1 MNIYTCNYN
10 RESYAVVLVPGALY
24 IVWFDVFHSFL
35 YQGIHSLT
43 CQHKQVLVG
52 DNLIGQGFHNDII
65 AFWGHYFI
73 PTSPY
78 CCSVIFKIFSF
89 E

>member
-1 MNIYTCNYN
+1 MLYG
-10 RESYAVVLVPGALY
+10 LV
-24 IVWFDVFHSFL
+24 FFHSFL

-65 AFWGHYFI
+65 AFWGHYFNQLVHI
-73 PTSPY
+73 AV
-78 CCSVIFKIFSF
+78 VIYLNFSHLN